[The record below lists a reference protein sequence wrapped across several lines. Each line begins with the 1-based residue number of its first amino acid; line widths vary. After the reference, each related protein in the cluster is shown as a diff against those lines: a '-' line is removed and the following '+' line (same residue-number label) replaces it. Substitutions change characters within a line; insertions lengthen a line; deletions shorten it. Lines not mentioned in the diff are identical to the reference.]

1 MVSSERSL
9 SKVNRGRNMKNW
21 YCYVLFLD
29 EFRRVLPVSGD
40 VELKEEDYNDIKS
53 IEGKLRMA
61 KFYDKTFYCAKIIL
75 VSDEKSECCK
85 KKDEDEKQAKA
96 EKNAAKQDSNVKKG
110 RIKLNNVENFEEMV
124 QSIESDDDLDYN
136 ADESEESDE
145 SSDYEPSPKKKKVE
159 RGGPKK
165 SASET
170 NVKKS
175 FPKLKSK

>member
-1 MVSSERSL
+1 
-9 SKVNRGRNMKNW
+9 MKNW

-61 KFYDKTFYCAKIIL
+61 KFDDKTFYCAKIIL
-75 VSDEKSECCK
+75 VTDEKSESCK

-96 EKNAAKQDSNVKKG
+96 EKSAAKQDSNVKKG
-110 RIKLNNVENFEEMV
+110 RMKLNNIENFEEMV
-124 QSIESDDDLDYN
+124 QSIESDDDLDHN

-145 SSDYEPSPKKKKVE
+145 SSDYEPSPKKKKLKEVDL
-159 RGGPKK
+159 RSQHLKQMLK
-165 SASET
+165 RA
-170 NVKKS
+170 
-175 FPKLKSK
+175 FPN